1 MKKSLLFLVCLLLS
15 VCCVFAQDEQH
26 QPKGQLLKNE
36 QAFRWDVYATERLL
50 LDWSAQ
56 DLAQWNAKN
65 WRVSAQGIATGVYK
79 PGNAASLISKPLNL
93 PALLNDGQ
101 RLNLYVQSAF
111 ELESYHDK
119 GLVQVSADGGKSW
132 ETLATSTGRSDSH
145 TEIINLT
152 PYAGKSILLAF
163 NLVADGN
170 NQYKGWTLENVS
182 LKLDRLKNSNT
193 TKASGIASASGR
205 AAAGDGSVSIMGALT
220 GQMTGVDAQRFPRYI
235 YSHFSVDDG
244 GSPLL
249 SLTKPNFTVKEFI
262 ANGAGGFDT
271 LAVADFDLFAPTG
284 NTTNKPVDIVFLM
297 DNSGSMSDEQAQ
309 VTANVTSFVN
319 QLASSG
325 FDFRLGICRFGQA
338 ANSGRPIFHD
348 NARFYSTASEFT
360 TVWNAIST
368 TDGGAEPSWDA
379 LYESTTQYSF
389 RAGAQRIF
397 ILITD
402 ESITGNNIGIS
413 IIKDRQVVINQLLAS
428 GVRTYTLVSAGP
440 IFESDFGAIATATG
454 GQSYL
459 ITSPFNA
466 ILQDIGTAIDGTYTI
481 RYAPTIPVFDGIER
495 NVQVKV
501 TRNTDRLNL
510 YGKYTPG
517 AAPIILRTDPTLAIH
532 RQAQL
537 NGVPVTIEVEAL
549 DWDNIYTST
558 VTLFYR
564 KVGTTGAYSS
574 LPMTRTSQTI
584 GTPTRSLWSA
594 TIPGAQVLDPGIEYY
609 VRASD
614 GQATT
619 IAPEFIDRPGFPFN
633 FAVLPNIPP
642 VLNHTPISTA
652 DPKNAIT
659 ITAEATDNTLNVAGV
674 YLYWKKES
682 DPAFPSQPVAMT
694 LVPGT
699 NTYQYTIPALNTNT
713 IVSYYL
719 YAEDNFGIDTHS
731 GSDVSPHTI
740 AVGVPWTTPSTPYIH
755 TIRFFNAGAFL
766 ATVTVDGQP
775 LAAGDIVAV
784 FFNDNGVLKPAG
796 SMTWP
801 QTSLVAYGDN
811 PNTTTVKEGFAT
823 GETFTFKIFRKS
835 DGEIF
840 DADYTIHTSPLSLP
854 AFQNSKQTFIKDLIG
869 YGEHVIQL
877 QPGLNLWSTY
887 VNPRSAAFS
896 NIMAPIGSALQSVED
911 SYGNTYTPG
920 GTGALTTHVKGYG
933 YRLYMNSAAT
943 LRVKGSKLNPTGVT
957 VNLTDQGIIVGSPYP
972 TAENVEAVFPRLDP
986 NIYIV
991 DRYITDASGSLVV
1004 ETYSPTWDINTW
1016 TTKNLEPGKG
1026 YYVYTFSN
1034 QPFTFPAS
1042 VGPHA
1047 RTASSAKET
1056 SVSATQKITSV
1067 SDYMHLIVPAE
1078 AWSEDRGEGD
1088 EIRVYNKQGKLV
1100 GKNLIK
1106 SNGTVVILDGA
1117 VVDDDEK
1124 FSVRLWDNA
1133 LQAEKILHV
1142 AKWFHGNNQYRSHT
1156 ASVIG
1161 AFDIVKRLNSE
1172 SDVYPNPVLSEA
1184 SVSFSVEDE
1193 DLVSIE
1199 LYDVQGTG
1207 VVKNIA
1213 NEKYSRGVH
1222 EINFNKQGLKP
1233 GVYLVKIK
1241 VGQNVETRR
1250 LVVK

>member
-1 MKKSLLFLVCLLLS
+1 MKKPLLFLVCLLLS
-15 VCCVFAQDEQH
+15 VCCAFAQDEQH

-36 QAFRWDVYATERLL
+36 QAFRWDVYATERSLF
-50 LDWSAQ
+50 DWSAQ
-56 DLAQWNAKN
+56 DLTTWNSRN
-65 WRVSAQGIATGVYK
+65 WRMTSQGLSTGTYK
-79 PGNAASLISKPLNL
+79 PGHYASLVSGQLPLPSL
-93 PALLNDGQ
+93 SQAGQ
-101 RLNLYVQSAF
+101 RLNLYVTNSF

-119 GLVQVSADGGKSW
+119 GLIQVSADGGKTW
-132 ETLATSTGRSDSH
+132 QTLSSSSGKSDSH
-145 TEIINLT
+145 VEVVNLT
-152 PYAGKSILLAF
+152 AYAGKSILLAF
-163 NLVADGN
+163 NLVADQN
-170 NQYKGWTLENVS
+170 NQFKGWTLENVS
-182 LKLDRLKNSNT
+182 LKLEHLKNSRVT
-193 TKASGIASASGR
+193 GPSAISANGR
-205 AAAGDGSVSIMGALT
+205 ASAGDGSVSIMAALT

-235 YSHFSVDDG
+235 YSHFSVEESG
-244 GSPLL
+244 APLL
-249 SLTKPNFTVKEFI
+249 TLQKSNFTVKEYI
-262 ANGAGGFDT
+262 ANGSGGFDT
-271 LAVADFDLFAPTG
+271 LAVPDFELFAPTG
-284 NTTNKPVDIVFLM
+284 NVTNKPVDIVFLM
-297 DNSGSMSDEQAQ
+297 DNSGSMSDEQSQ

-319 QLASSG
+319 QLATSG

-348 NARFYSTASEFT
+348 NARFYSTATEFVS
-360 TVWNAIST
+360 VWNAIST
-368 TDGGAEPSWDA
+368 VDGGAEPSWDA
-379 LYESTTQYSF
+379 LYQSTTQYSF
-389 RAGAQRIF
+389 RAGAQRVF

-402 ESITGNNIGIS
+402 ESITGNNISIN
-413 IIKDRQVVINQLLAS
+413 IIKDRQVVIDQLLNS
-428 GVRTYTLVSAGP
+428 GVKTYTLVSPGP
-440 IFESDFGAIATATG
+440 VFESDFGAIATATG

-466 ILQDIGTAIDGTYTI
+466 ILQDIGSSIDGTYTI
-481 RYAPTIPVFDGIER
+481 RYAPTIPIFDGIER
-495 NVQVKV
+495 NVLVKV
-501 TRNTDRLNL
+501 ARSADRLNL
-510 YGKYTPG
+510 SGKYTPG
-517 AAPIILRTDPTLAIH
+517 AAPIILRTDPTLALH

-549 DWDNIYTST
+549 DWDAIYTSG
-558 VTLFYR
+558 VTLYYR
-564 KVGTTGAYSS
+564 KVGTTGAYST
-574 LPMTRTSQTI
+574 LTMTRTSQTI

-609 VRASD
+609 VRATD

-642 VLNHTPISTA
+642 VLNHTPIATA

-694 LVPGT
+694 LVSGT

-713 IVSYYL
+713 IISYYI

-731 GSDVSPHTI
+731 GSDQSPHTI

-766 ATVTVDGQP
+766 STVTLDGQP
-775 LAAGDIVAV
+775 LSAGDMIAV
-784 FFNDNGVLKPAG
+784 FFTDNGVLKPAG
-796 SMTWP
+796 ALTWP

-811 PNTTTVKEGFAT
+811 PNTTTVKEGFAA

-854 AFQNSKQTFIKDLIG
+854 SFQNSKQTFIKDLIG
-869 YGEHVIQL
+869 YGEHAIQL

-887 VNPRSAAFS
+887 LNPRSASFA
-896 NIMAPIGSALQSVED
+896 NIMAPIGSSLQSVED

-920 GTGALTTHVKGYG
+920 GTNTLTSHVPGYG
-933 YRLYMNSAAT
+933 YRLYMNNAAT
-943 LRVKGSKLNPTGVT
+943 LRVKGSKLNPTSVT
-957 VNLTDQGIIVGSPYP
+957 VNLSDQGVIVGSPYP
-972 TAENVEAVFPRLDP
+972 GYENVEAVFPRLDP

-1047 RTASSAKET
+1047 RSAASAKQT
-1056 SVSATQKITSV
+1056 SVSSTQKVASA
-1067 SDYMHLIVPAE
+1067 SSYMHLIIPDE

-1106 SNGTVVILDGA
+1106 GTGTVVILDGA
-1117 VVDDDEK
+1117 MVSDEEK
-1124 FSVRLWDNA
+1124 FTLRLWDNS
-1133 LQAEKILHV
+1133 LQAEKVLSV
-1142 AKWFHGNNQYRSHT
+1142 AEWLRGNNNYRNHT

-1161 AFDIVKRLNSE
+1161 AFDVVKRLNSE
-1172 SDVYPNPVLSEA
+1172 SDVYPNPILHDA
-1184 SVSFSVEDE
+1184 AVSFSVEDE
-1193 DLVSIE
+1193 ELVSVE

-1207 VVKNIA
+1207 VVKNII
-1213 NEKYSRGVH
+1213 NQKYTRGVH
-1222 EINFNKQGLKP
+1222 EISFDKQDLKP

-1250 LVVK
+1250 IVVK